1 MHQSV
6 ATLDNPEF
14 INLEPLDIS
23 PMISKCE
30 IKVMYLGK
38 NRNRTMMT
46 KDVAADMAK
55 TLRGNPIVGCY
66 KEDVGDFRDH
76 GEKITIDA
84 DGIHFNVET
93 QPYGF
98 VAPDAKVWFQKF
110 VDTNDFG
117 EEVERE
123 YLMTEGYLWTGQYEE
138 CQSVIDEGKSQS
150 MEIDEK
156 TVEGKWDYSAS
167 DDMEY
172 FIISDGMFSKLCI
185 LGDDIEPCF
194 EGASITAPNISAK
207 FSKKENNNENVIKTL
222 YSMMSQL
229 TYALKGGEKMA
240 NENEKTVTIEE
251 PVVQEQTE
259 VENPVVEEPTVTDPE
274 PIVETP
280 ASEFKKE
287 DEDKSEKSNTDK
299 KEDSTTD
306 DNSKDSTDNK
316 EDSKDDKD
324 KDKKTDYAVQYAE
337 LSSKFDKLQ
346 SEYEVLLKYQ
356 KGIEN
361 EKKMQMIE
369 SFYMLSDED
378 KKEVTENID
387 KYSLDDIEK
396 ELSVICVRKKVNFS
410 LDEEPTK
417 KNDNPAVT
425 YSLDD
430 SNNSDNVPAWVAAV
444 KRTRDS
450 Q

>member
-38 NRNRTMMT
+38 NRNRTMIT

-229 TYALKGGEKMA
+229 TYALKGGEEMA
-240 NENEKTVTIEE
+240 NENEKTVTTEE
-251 PVVQEQTE
+251 PVVQEPTE

-280 ASEFKKE
+280 TSEFKKE

-316 EDSKDDKD
+316 EDSKDD

-410 LDEEPTK
+410 LDEESTK

>member
-38 NRNRTMMT
+38 NRNKTMMT

-117 EEVERE
+117 EEIERE

-156 TVEGKWDYSAS
+156 TIEGKWDYSAS

-229 TYALKGGEKMA
+229 TYALKGGEEMA
-240 NENEKTVTIEE
+240 NENEKTVTTEE
-251 PVVQEQTE
+251 PVVQESTE

-280 ASEFKKE
+280 TSEFKKE

-316 EDSKDDKD
+316 EDSKDD

-387 KYSLDDIEK
+387 KYSVDDIEK

-430 SNNSDNVPAWVAAV
+430 SNNSDNIPAWVAAV

>member
-110 VDTNDFG
+110 IDTNDFG

-194 EGASITAPNISAK
+194 EGANITAPNISAK

-240 NENEKTVTIEE
+240 NENEKTVTTEE
-251 PVVQEQTE
+251 PVVQEPTE

-280 ASEFKKE
+280 TSEFKKE

-316 EDSKDDKD
+316 EDSKDD

>member
-66 KEDVGDFRDH
+66 KDDVGDFRDH

-117 EEVERE
+117 EEIERE

-138 CQSVIDEGKSQS
+138 CQSVIDEGKSHS

-229 TYALKGGEKMA
+229 TYALKGGEEMA
-240 NENEKTVTIEE
+240 NENEKTVTTEE
-251 PVVQEQTE
+251 PVVQESTE

-280 ASEFKKE
+280 TSEFKKE

-316 EDSKDDKD
+316 EDSKDD

>member
-38 NRNRTMMT
+38 NRNKTMMT

-117 EEVERE
+117 EEIERE

-156 TVEGKWDYSAS
+156 TVEGKWEYSAS

-229 TYALKGGEKMA
+229 TYALKGGEEMA
-240 NENEKTVTIEE
+240 NENEKTVTVEE
-251 PVVQEQTE
+251 PVVQETSV
-259 VENPVVEEPTVTDPE
+259 VENPVVEEPTVTDTE

-280 ASEFKKE
+280 TSEFKKE

-316 EDSKDDKD
+316 EDSKDD

-410 LDEEPTK
+410 LDEESTK

-430 SNNSDNVPAWVAAV
+430 SNNSDNIPAWVAAV